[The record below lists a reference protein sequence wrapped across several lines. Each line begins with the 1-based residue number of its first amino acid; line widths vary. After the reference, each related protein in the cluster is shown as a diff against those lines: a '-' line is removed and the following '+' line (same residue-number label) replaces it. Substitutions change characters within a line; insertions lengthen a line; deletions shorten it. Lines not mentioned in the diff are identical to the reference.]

1 MREGE
6 LHLLSQFC
14 LECFLLDYDL
24 CQYLPSQMAS
34 VSLCVASRIIHPE
47 SQGANA
53 LTNALTNGGAA
64 ANKNGENGANKNGEN
79 GDNNNN
85 GNAGETSNIAGKTG
99 FPLQTPGYDWY
110 GEGEMERVKDEL
122 LRVIALQKDKA
133 LGKKYAKDR
142 YKEVIKYIR
151 QFE

>member
-53 LTNALTNGGAA
+53 LTNALTNGA
-64 ANKNGENGANKNGEN
+64 ANKNGDGSTNNGEN
-79 GDNNNN
+79 KDNN